1 MSNSLARNRRL
12 WVRSGAVISAVG
24 MLSMFSVAATS
35 VRSPVASA
43 KKISLSIGGWPA
55 KTNKS
60 GIVEYNAYTS
70 AFEKLYPNVKIV
82 PDSLTWWSDGAAP
95 FYAAAA
101 AGQLPNFNTVPFT
114 DPKRM
119 IEQGYARP
127 IGPQLKEAGWLKYL
141 KPAYLAITSQNG
153 KIYGVPD
160 GAYTM
165 GLLVN
170 IDVFKKAGLMSK
182 SGVPEF
188 PKTWAQLAQDAVII
202 KKKTGAVGFFFPT
215 TDNQGGWQFDDI
227 AWAYGMKAETKVKG
241 KWEATF
247 DDAGGV
253 AALQYLKNLR
263 WKYNVLEP
271 NVLGTVNNAQQL
283 AGTND
288 LGMYL
293 GTPGYQNGS
302 IQNYHMPVNDAGE
315 GQMPGGPDGIHA
327 QTGGAVVMFSAKS
340 TNAQVLA
347 GLNWLAVTGFSPNAS
362 KTVLQGFKEGLITSK
377 KLGLSI
383 GPQNTT
389 VWKADAPVVQ
399 AENKL
404 NAQYTNVT
412 MAYWNDYLDHSS
424 QDIQAEPPVDAQ
436 EYYAVLDGAIQEV
449 LTNKNANPKAVLQKA
464 AADFQSTYLNAFNA
478 Q

>member
-1 MSNSLARNRRL
+1 M
-12 WVRSGAVISAVG
+12 WVRSGAAISAVG
-24 MLSMFSVAATS
+24 MLSMFSMAATP

-43 KKISLSIGGWPA
+43 KKFSLSIGEWPA

-60 GIVEYNAYTS
+60 GYVEYEAYTA
-70 AFEKLYPNVKIV
+70 AFKKLYPNVTVV

-119 IEQGYARP
+119 IDEGYARP
-127 IGPQLKEAGWLKYL
+127 IGPELQQAGWLKYL
-141 KPAYLAITSQNG
+141 KPAYLALTSQNG

-165 GLLVN
+165 GLLVS
-170 IDVFKKAGLMSK
+170 IDVFKKAGLMTK

-188 PKTWAQLAQDAVII
+188 PKTWDQLAQDAVII

-227 AWAYGMKAETKVKG
+227 AWSYGMKAETKVKG

-271 NVLGTVNNAQQL
+271 NVLETVTSAEQL
-283 AGTND
+283 AGTNS

-293 GTPGYQNGS
+293 GTPGYQNTS
-302 IQNYHMPVNDAGE
+302 IQDYHMAVNDAGE
-315 GQMPGGPDGIHA
+315 GQMPGGPDGIFA
-327 QTGGAVVMFSAKS
+327 QTGGQVVMFSAKS

-347 GLNWLAVTGFSPNAS
+347 GLNWLAVTGFSPSAS
-362 KTVLQGFKEGLITSK
+362 ATVLQGFKEGLITDK

-383 GPQNTT
+383 GPQNTV
-389 VWKADAPVVQ
+389 VWKADTPVVE

-404 NAQYTNVT
+404 NSQYTNVT

-436 EYYAVLDGAIQEV
+436 EYYDVLDGAIQEV

-464 AADFQSTYLNAFNA
+464 ASDFQSTYLDAFNA